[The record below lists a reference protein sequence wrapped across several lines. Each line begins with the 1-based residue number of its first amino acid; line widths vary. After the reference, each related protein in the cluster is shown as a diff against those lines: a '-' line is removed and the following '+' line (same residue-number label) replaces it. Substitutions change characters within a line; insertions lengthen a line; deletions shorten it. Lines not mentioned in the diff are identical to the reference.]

1 MEHID
6 KVYCEL
12 ENLLKE
18 RPSKVK
24 NIFKNKS
31 FILFGAG
38 NLGIRTLKGLR
49 ELGIEPIAFG
59 DNNDQKINQEIEG
72 IKVLSKKEIIQK
84 YGSNIMIILTVWGA
98 STSKGARV
106 HNLIKSL
113 KEYGFKNVLDI
124 TKLYINYHET
134 FLPHYCM
141 GLPEDIYKD
150 KDKILECYKL
160 FEDEKSKIQYYEQV
174 RWRLLYD
181 NWDKFIEYTPAPY
194 FQDDIYRLSK
204 NDIIYDCGA
213 FDGDTIKDILNE
225 RRPFKKIIAF
235 EPDSE
240 NYKQMLKFVQS
251 QSLDLDDKIEAFEYA
266 IGEKEEIVS
275 FESNADASSLI
286 ATDGNCNVK
295 CVSIDNFVK
304 ENKLNIP
311 TVIKMDIE
319 GFEEKALIGAKN
331 TIQKYKPVL
340 CISAYH
346 KPFDLWQLPIL
357 INTLNCEYK
366 FYLRHHIGDCWETV
380 LYAVPKNFN

>member
-18 RPSKVK
+18 KPPKV
-24 NIFKNKS
+24 NDIFKNRS

-49 ELGIEPIAFG
+49 DIGLEPIAFG
-59 DNNDQKINQEIEG
+59 DNNDQKINKEIEG

-84 YGSNIMIILTVWGA
+84 YGSDIKIILTVWGA
-98 STSKGARV
+98 SMSKGARV

-113 KEYGFKNVLDI
+113 KEYGFENVFDI
-124 TKLYINYHET
+124 TKLYINYPQT

-141 GLPEDIYKD
+141 GLPDDIYKN
-150 KDKILECYKL
+150 KDKILECYNL

-181 NWDKFIEYTPAPY
+181 NWDKFIEYTPFPY
-194 FQDDIYRLSK
+194 FQEDIYSLSK
-204 NDIIYDCGA
+204 EDIIYDCGA

-235 EPDSE
+235 EPDNE
-240 NYKQMLKFVQS
+240 NYKKMLKFVQS
-251 QSLDLDDKIEAFEYA
+251 QSLDLDRKIETFEYA
-266 IGEKEEIVS
+266 IGEKDEILS

-286 ATDGNCNVK
+286 VDDGNCNVK
-295 CVSIDNFVK
+295 CISIDNFVQK
-304 ENKLNIP
+304 TKDDIP
-311 TVIKMDIE
+311 TIIKMDIE

-331 TIQKYKPVL
+331 TIQKHKPIL
-340 CISAYH
+340 CISVYH
-346 KPFDLWQLPIL
+346 KPFDLWELPML
-357 INTLNCEYK
+357 INNLNCEYK

-380 LYAVPKNFN
+380 LYAVPKDFS